1 MSTDTSPIFTILV
14 HALLLALCLVGW
26 GAVFTSL

>member
-1 MSTDTSPIFTILV
+1 MNTSPIFTLLI

-26 GAVFTSL
+26 GAVFNSL